1 MGQGDWLIG
10 DRRAEAAER
19 ILSAATELIVRHGLE
34 AFDIAA
40 LQQKVHCSRATIYR
54 HVGGKN
60 QIREAVLMREA
71 ERIIES
77 VRAAVDG
84 LSGDERTITAIVV
97 ALDRIRAD
105 PLGRTLLNSM
115 RRGELAWVG
124 RSPIP
129 PTLATELT
137 GIADDDSHAAQ
148 WIVRVVLSLLFWPIE
163 DPATERAMLQRF
175 LMLESAHPALSQPA
189 PLPLSTR

>member
-1 MGQGDWLIG
+1 MAQGDWLIG
-10 DRRAEAAER
+10 DRRAQAAER
-19 ILSAATELIVRHGLE
+19 IYSAATELIVRHGLE
-34 AFDIAA
+34 AFDIPT

-54 HVGGKN
+54 HVGGKA
-60 QIREAVLMREA
+60 QIREAVLLREA

-84 LSGDERTITAIVV
+84 LRGDERTVTAVLV

-115 RRGELAWVG
+115 RRGELAWIG
-124 RSPIP
+124 TSPIP
-129 PTLATELT
+129 PALATELT
-137 GIADDDSHAAQ
+137 GIADGDSQAAQ

-163 DPATERAMLQRF
+163 DPDTERAMLQRF
-175 LMLESAHPALSQPA
+175 LLLEPTARHRVQPA

>member
-1 MGQGDWLIG
+1 MRQDDWLIG

-19 ILSAATELIVRHGLE
+19 ILAAATELIVRHGLE
-34 AFDIAA
+34 TFDIAA

-54 HVGGKN
+54 HVGGKT

-115 RRGELAWVG
+115 RRGELTWVG

-129 PTLATELT
+129 TTLAAELT
-137 GIADDDSHAAQ
+137 GIADDDSQAAQ

-163 DPATERAMLQRF
+163 DPGTERAMLVRF
-175 LMLESAHPALSQPA
+175 LMLESTARP
-189 PLPLSTR
+189 

>member
-1 MGQGDWLIG
+1 MGSDDWLVG

-19 ILSAATELIVRHGLE
+19 IYAAARELIVREGLE
-34 AFDIAA
+34 AFDIGA

-54 HVGGKN
+54 HVGGKH

-77 VRAAVDG
+77 VRGAVDG
-84 LSGDERTITAIVV
+84 LSGDERTLTAVVV
-97 ALDRIRAD
+97 ALERIRAD

-115 RRGELAWVG
+115 RRGELTWIG

-129 PTLATELT
+129 PALAADLT

-163 DPATERAMLQRF
+163 DPATERAMLERF
-175 LMLESAHPALSQPA
+175 LMSGPPARQ
-189 PLPLSTR
+189 